1 VTTEGADPSPKGA
14 DRPPGAAE
22 PSPEGADRPPPAA
35 NPSPEGAVRPRAVA
49 AYRPPGWVFPLGLLT
64 ALEPVAVIVLYFAN
78 SDLAD
83 GHLVAYAVV
92 GGLFITMPSLAILGL
107 ALIWHRR
114 MVTAGQDIRGVP
126 PALTGRT
133 ASRVSAISLVVSTL
147 LFGLLLA
154 VLLGPWSLLA
164 APPLALSLGSA
175 WLMNEAGAARV
186 RT

>member
-1 VTTEGADPSPKGA
+1 VSTEGADPTPEGA

-22 PSPEGADRPPPAA
+22 PSPEGARPPAVA
-35 NPSPEGAVRPRAVA
+35 SPSPEGAVRPRAVA

-64 ALEPVAVIVLYFAN
+64 VLEPIGVIVLYFAN
-78 SDLAD
+78 SDLAG
-83 GHLVAYAVV
+83 GHLVAYAIV
-92 GGLFITMPSLAILGL
+92 GGLFITLPSLAILGL

-114 MVTAGQDIRGVP
+114 MATSGGAIPGVP

-133 ASRVSAISLVVSTL
+133 ASRVSAISLVASTL

-164 APPLALSLGSA
+164 VPPLALSLGSA
-175 WLMNEAGAARV
+175 WLMHAAGAAASA
-186 RT
+186 